1 MKRIIFL
8 IVFVSASLF
17 AQNMT
22 ENAARSLF
30 ADHKASQVGDAVT
43 ILIVEASSAVNS
55 AETSTSRDSKLSAS
69 GGYEADALFRSIP
82 TKQTGGSVGVSGST
96 SNGFKGTGSTNSKG
110 AVQAK
115 LSAKIIEIDDN
126 GNLIIEG
133 TRNIVINK
141 EEQIIKV
148 SGTIRPQDIA
158 PDNTIYSY
166 NISDAVIS
174 YKGEGSVTSVQ
185 GPGWLTKF
193 LNWLF

>member
-8 IVFVSASLF
+8 MFFLSASLV

-30 ADHKASQVGDAVT
+30 ADHKASQIGDAVT
-43 ILIVEASSAVNS
+43 ILIVEASSAVNG
-55 AETSTSRDSKLSAS
+55 AETSTARDSKLGVS
-69 GGYEADALFRSIP
+69 GGYQNDAVFRNTP
-82 TKQTGGSVGVSGST
+82 VGGGLGVSGSST
-96 SNGFKGTGSTNSKG
+96 NGFKGSGSTSTKG
-110 AVQAK
+110 SVQAK

-126 GNLIIEG
+126 GNLMIEG

-148 SGTIRPQDIA
+148 SGTIRPQDIG

-174 YKGEGSVTSVQ
+174 YKGEGSVSDVQ
-185 GPGWLTKF
+185 KPGWFTRF
-193 LNWLF
+193 LHWLF